1 MSSPLLPTDSAEIQT
16 AWQNEEGGVRLCAGV
31 LEFMLLPTLRLRYSR
46 SQPWECVQ
54 PHLGASKHTTLSA
67 WETPVCFYLKYLLDP
82 LRPIFKV
89 TFLVKLP
96 VNTIPLFHCGDL
108 HCTLFIGTI
117 TTLSCH
123 YLSTC

>member
-82 LRPIFKV
+82 LG
-89 TFLVKLP
+89 LYLKLP
-96 VNTIPLFHCGDL
+96 
-108 HCTLFIGTI
+108 
-117 TTLSCH
+117 SW
-123 YLSTC
+123 